1 MRPAWLGSFCDY
13 YRLIL
18 AIGTFIADFGV
29 SIAPVIILVGIV
41 KDNISSPTGDRMKG
55 CSYPCMLLLDN
66 GSRNISLNPLSYR
79 WEIIVLSS
87 YNTLNYRGG
96 KAQDSPICIAFSPER
111 FQVCHHFKSCTLSEI
126 IFDNHKPRSEI
137 RFGDFDVSLSV

>member
-1 MRPAWLGSFCDY
+1 MRPAWLGSFGDY

-18 AIGTFIADFGV
+18 AIGTFIADFV
-29 SIAPVIILVGIV
+29 VNIAPVIVLVGIV
-41 KDNISSPTGDRMKG
+41 KDNIFSAGDRMKG

-87 YNTLNYRGG
+87 DNTFKFCGVG

-137 RFGDFDVSLSV
+137 SFGDFDVSLSV

>member
-1 MRPAWLGSFCDY
+1 MQIISMRPAWLGSFGDY

-18 AIGTFIADFGV
+18 AIGTFIADFV
-29 SIAPVIILVGIV
+29 VNIAPVIVLVGIV
-41 KDNISSPTGDRMKG
+41 KDNIFSAGDRMKG

-87 YNTLNYRGG
+87 DNTFKFCGGG
-96 KAQDSPICIAFSPER
+96 KAQDFPICIAFPPER
-111 FQVCHHFKSCTLSEI
+111 FQLYARSLVKCKAFK
-126 IFDNHKPRSEI
+126 
-137 RFGDFDVSLSV
+137 